1 VPDESSL
8 ERDDVHGRPPH
19 EVAVAEAIA
28 ESGREPSLLRRHA
41 GRVFFVVV
49 TGISLYLV
57 LPSLTEVFASWPR
70 LSRVEP
76 IWLGA
81 LVVAQVGSLVSLWAL
96 QRIVLRDASWFVV
109 STSQLVAN
117 AISRVVPA
125 GGPAGAAAQFRMLTR
140 AGYDAGNAASGLTAL
155 GLLQLAGIFAL
166 PVLTLPTIL
175 FGRPVDQSLA
185 AAAWLGAL
193 VFIVMIGAGALLLR
207 SERLMTTVGRAVET
221 VHNRVRRRAPIE
233 GLGERLRCERDL
245 VRESLGARPWH
256 ALLFVAGRLG
266 LEYFVLLGALAA
278 IGSDVDPSLVLLA
291 YAATGIFAM
300 IPLTPGGL
308 GFVEAGLTATLALAG
323 VSGGDAVFATLVY
336 RLITHWLPLLAAPVA
351 YGVFALRMR
360 GRPSH

>member
-8 ERDDVHGRPPH
+8 ARDDVHGRPPH

-193 VFIVMIGAGALLLR
+193 
-207 SERLMTTVGRAVET
+207 
-221 VHNRVRRRAPIE
+221 
-233 GLGERLRCERDL
+233 
-245 VRESLGARPWH
+245 
-256 ALLFVAGRLG
+256 
-266 LEYFVLLGALAA
+266 AA